1 MLSGLVTLTGSTTS
15 LLRLLLLALPLS
27 IFSTH
32 TLAASDPEKVE
43 DWTVSCKPAKDPAK
57 DKERCVM
64 YMLMVE
70 PENRRPVFKMQI
82 GYLAAAKPPYAMFV
96 LPLGV
101 KVGAGLQLRIDKTDP
116 INFPF
121 EACSKDGC
129 SAFLKLDD
137 AVMKPLQGGK
147 KVTFVFLNKQ
157 AKPVGIDISL
167 KGFSAALKKVK

>member
-1 MLSGLVTLTGSTTS
+1 MLSSLVTITGSPTS
-15 LLRLLLLALPLS
+15 HLRLLLLVLPLS
-27 IFSTH
+27 IFSTYA
-32 TLAASDPEKVE
+32 LAATDPEKVE
-43 DWTVSCKPAKDPAK
+43 DWTVSCKPAKDKDK
-57 DKERCVM
+57 DKESCVM

-70 PENRRPVFKMQI
+70 PENRRPVFKVQI
-82 GYLAAAKPPYAMFV
+82 GYLSAAKSPYAMFV

-101 KVGAGLQLRIDKTDP
+101 KVGAGLQLRIDKAEP

-129 SAFLKLDD
+129 TAFLKLDK
-137 AVMKPLQGGK
+137 AVMKILQEGS
-147 KVTFVFLNKQ
+147 KVTFVFINKQ